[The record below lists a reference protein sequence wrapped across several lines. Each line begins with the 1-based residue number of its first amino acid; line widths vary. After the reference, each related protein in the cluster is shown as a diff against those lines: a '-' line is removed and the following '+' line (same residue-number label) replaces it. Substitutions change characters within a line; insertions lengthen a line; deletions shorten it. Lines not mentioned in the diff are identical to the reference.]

1 MALFDNDSAEM
12 QNLGL
17 VKKLAHNEKHERDE
31 AVETLNT
38 FLCGKRAEE
47 YEDQEDGIL
56 TNKPCSFL
64 PLALSI
70 LGTKFAWQKNI

>member
-47 YEDQEDGIL
+47 YEDQVDGQL
-56 TNKPCSFL
+56 LLDFL
-64 PLALSI
+64 KLWKGLFYGMWMSDKVRI
-70 LGTKFAWQKNI
+70 

>member
-38 FLCGKRAEE
+38 FGMLLE
-47 YEDQEDGIL
+47 
-56 TNKPCSFL
+56 
-64 PLALSI
+64 
-70 LGTKFAWQKNI
+70 

>member
-47 YEDQEDGIL
+47 YEDEEA
-56 TNKPCSFL
+56 FL
-64 PLALSI
+64 NGEEHGEEEHDEEEHGEEGSPEETQA
-70 LGTKFAWQKNI
+70 